1 MTETF
6 KNKAKLRARSLSLG
20 WSLVR
25 AVIIIGICFIILYPF
40 FVKIVNGFKSF
51 DDLIDPTVEYLPRV
65 YSLEYWISAFE
76 QMEYPKAF
84 LNTLLVSLGVAILQ
98 TAVAAV
104 TGYGFARF
112 KFKGRN
118 LLFLFVILMLIVPP
132 QTILVPLFIKF
143 KQFFGFIN
151 LIDTPLPVF
160 IMAATGTGFKN
171 GLYIFLARQF
181 FINMPKELNEA
192 AAIDGCG
199 VFGTFFKVMLPS
211 ASTILTT
218 VFLLSFSWQWTDTLY
233 NGLFF
238 QDTAILSNAIN
249 VVGMGESMAVSGN
262 LQNIAAIL
270 AVIPLAVLYIFAQKS
285 FVESIDNAGIVG

>member
-1 MTETF
+1 MTEIF

-143 KQFFGFIN
+143 KQFLGFIN

>member
-1 MTETF
+1 MTEIF

-262 LQNIAAIL
+262 LQNVAAIL

>member
-1 MTETF
+1 MTEIF

>member
-1 MTETF
+1 MTEIF

-143 KQFFGFIN
+143 KQFLGFIN

-270 AVIPLAVLYIFAQKS
+270 AVLPLAVLYIFAQKS

>member
-1 MTETF
+1 MTKIF

-262 LQNIAAIL
+262 LQNVAAIL